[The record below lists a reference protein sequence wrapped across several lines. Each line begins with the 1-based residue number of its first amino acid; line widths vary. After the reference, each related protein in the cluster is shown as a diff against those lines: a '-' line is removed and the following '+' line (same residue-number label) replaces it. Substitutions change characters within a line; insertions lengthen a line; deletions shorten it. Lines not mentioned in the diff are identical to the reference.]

1 MTARARFGEDRG
13 VSSIDDFLSL
23 VAQLPGAE
31 RTDRARW
38 SQFDVL
44 GQRFGYLWEP
54 TVTVG
59 LKQTIAEQLALVGE
73 RPDVFE
79 VQFTAYGFGWVVVH
93 LERVERDELAELV
106 FEAWRLSAPAELV
119 AERADRLPI

>member
-1 MTARARFGEDRG
+1 MP
-13 VSSIDDFLSL
+13 SIDDFLSL
-23 VAQLPGAE
+23 VAQLPGVE

-38 SQFDVL
+38 SQFDVC

-59 LKQTIAEQLALVGE
+59 LKQTIAEQLALVAE

-79 VQFTAYGFGWVVVH
+79 VQFTSHGFGWVVVH
-93 LERVERDELAELV
+93 LEMVERDELAELV
-106 FEAWRLSAPAELV
+106 FEAWRLSAPAGLV
-119 AERADRLPI
+119 EERADRLPV

>member
-1 MTARARFGEDRG
+1 M
-13 VSSIDDFLSL
+13 SSIDDFLGL
-23 VAQLPGAE
+23 VAQLPGVA

-44 GQRFGYLWEP
+44 GQRFGYLWER
-54 TVTVG
+54 TLTVG
-59 LKQTIAEQLALVGE
+59 LKQTIAEQLGLVAE

-79 VQFTAYGFGWVVVH
+79 VQFTAHGFGWVVVY

-106 FEAWRLSAPAELV
+106 FEAWRLSAPVEMV
-119 AERADRLPI
+119 AERADRLPV

>member
-1 MTARARFGEDRG
+1 M
-13 VSSIDDFLSL
+13 SSIDDFLGL
-23 VAQLPGAE
+23 VAQLPGVA

-44 GQRFGYLWEP
+44 GQRFAYVWEP

-73 RPDVFE
+73 RPDAFE
-79 VQFTAYGFGWVVVH
+79 VQFTAHGFGWVVVY
-93 LERVERDELAELV
+93 LEKVERDELAELV
-106 FEAWRLSAPAELV
+106 FEAWRLSATVEVLY
-119 AERADRLPI
+119 ERADRLPV